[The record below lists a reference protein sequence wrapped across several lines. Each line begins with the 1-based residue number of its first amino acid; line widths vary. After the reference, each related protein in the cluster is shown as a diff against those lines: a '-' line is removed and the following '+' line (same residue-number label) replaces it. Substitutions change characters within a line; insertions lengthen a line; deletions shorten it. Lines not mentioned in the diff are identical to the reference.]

1 MSKLLDRVKKY
12 WFRIFVVIL
21 IILDIF
27 FIARILHYRT
37 VGLEDNLVIQDV
49 DSMPISQDVTSE
61 DNLDINNS
69 ESIIDL
75 SE

>member
-1 MSKLLDRVKKY
+1 MSKLLDKVKKY
-12 WFRIFVVIL
+12 WFIIFVVIL

-27 FIARILHYRT
+27 FITRILHYRT

-49 DSMPISQDVTSE
+49 DSMPISQDVIS
-61 DNLDINNS
+61 DGNLDINNS